1 MLKEKMKK
9 LFTNYNFEFDKNE
22 KKLLTNFCKQALKQV
37 SGDSR
42 FFAEEKVFNSII
54 EKLKQGEDSVK
65 FTKDEKIRLKKKKK
79 QNSEFMK
86 KEMKKSWFLKKWIYK
101 SLFKQYDSL
110 IEKYFKD

>member
-1 MLKEKMKK
+1 MKK

-54 EKLKQGEDSVK
+54 EKLNQGEASVK
-65 FTKDEKIRLKKKKK
+65 FTKDEKIRLTHQLK

-86 KEMKKSWFLKKWIYK
+86 KEMKKCWFLKKWIYK